1 MQQLGQ
7 PIARALLAPT
17 IVGGAVAT
25 LMIVASFAATGNF
38 VFEGPLTPGA
48 PEQVSPYFGVVV
60 GAVVTAGLIG
70 ALRAAGALRDATHI
84 GGETEARGSRHG

>member
-1 MQQLGQ
+1 MPQLGQ
-7 PIARALLAPT
+7 PIARALLVPA

-25 LMIVASFAATGNF
+25 VIIAASFAATGNF
-38 VFEGPLTPGA
+38 VFEGPPTAGA
-48 PEQVSPYFGVVV
+48 PEQVSPYFGGVV

-84 GGETEARGSRHG
+84 GRATDPRAWQHE